1 MKIQKV
7 FNGKEILTN
16 GDTCNNTSLCLPY
29 TKDNKQSNK
38 KEEKC
43 QNNKKTKIPG
53 GALTSVIANR
63 AKVLVDVID
72 LVPGHAA
79 GPDHAPGT

>member
-1 MKIQKV
+1 MVIHVITPPFASLTRKIINRATQK
-7 FNGKEILTN
+7 
-16 GDTCNNTSLCLPY
+16 
-29 TKDNKQSNK
+29 K
-38 KEEKC
+38 KKC